1 MVTTLTLEF
10 RLVILFLTLIGWL
23 IIYFSINRFTHKSK
37 DFIKMNL
44 DLDAKIPFIPQFA
57 FVYFSTYIFIVQP
70 FLILNKATQFY
81 GMLVSF
87 ATISLVAS
95 IIHAAVPSKIDR
107 IDIGNPSHLS
117 SKLLGLF
124 QKTCRPFGNFPSMH
138 VGLSIPVVVMNY
150 VAGGALLGGISL
162 SWAVLIALS
171 TLFTKQHYILDVLA
185 GIFIGLITLTLTYKI
200 MPW

>member
-1 MVTTLTLEF
+1 MAPTLTLEF

-23 IIYFSINRFTHKSK
+23 VIYFSINRFTNKSK
-37 DFIKMNL
+37 DFVKMNL
-44 DLDAKIPFIPQFA
+44 ALDAKIPFIPQFA
-57 FVYFSTYIFIVQP
+57 FVYFSTYLFIVQP
-70 FLILNKATQFY
+70 FLILNKAAQFY

-87 ATISLVAS
+87 ATISMVAS
-95 IIHAAVPSKIDR
+95 IIHATLPSKIDR
-107 IDIGNPSHLS
+107 IDIENPTNLS
-117 SKLLGLF
+117 GKLLGLF

-150 VAGGALLGGISL
+150 VVGGTLLGGISL

-185 GIFIGLITLTLTYKI
+185 GVFIGLVTLTLTYKI